1 MRRILPALLAI
12 LITACSE
19 LPDGPAETPA
29 MRIRSVTL
37 ADWTA
42 NGYGSSSGLAQ
53 IDAIAATGATH
64 VVLVVTA
71 YQSDPRAGVVREDPA
86 RTPSTAAIQAA
97 AGRARQRGLGVGIK
111 PHVDLENG
119 AWRGTIAPQ
128 DPEAWFASYES
139 FALPLADLAATL
151 GADLFVV
158 GTELAATLTHEERW
172 RSLIAETKAR
182 FRGEL
187 TYAASWDEAGLV
199 PFFDALDYVGVDFY
213 GSVTHRD
220 EPGRFE
226 ILRGWQPW
234 LQRLEQLHRQAGR
247 PVLLTEIGYRSVDGA
262 GQRPYEF
269 GTDRV
274 LDPGEQGDLY
284 WAALSALGDK
294 DWVAGVVFWNWL
306 ANGQGGVDNDDYTPS
321 GKPAE
326 KELMDAWSR

>member
-12 LITACSE
+12 LVTACSE

-29 MRIRSVTL
+29 MRIRSITL
-37 ADWTA
+37 ADWTSS
-42 NGYGSSSGLAQ
+42 GYGSPTGLAQ

-71 YQSDPRAGVVREDPA
+71 YQLDPRDGRVGVDPA
-86 RTPSTAAIQAA
+86 RTPSTASIQAA
-97 AGRARQRGLGVGIK
+97 AARARQRGLGLGIK
-111 PHVDLENG
+111 PHVDLEDG
-119 AWRGTIAPQ
+119 AWRGTIAPR
-128 DPEAWFASYES
+128 DPDAWFESYES
-139 FALPLADLAATL
+139 FVLPLADLATSL
-151 GADLFVV
+151 QADLFVV
-158 GTELAATLTHEERW
+158 GTELAATLGHEERW
-172 RSLIAETKAR
+172 RSLIAETRKR
-182 FRGEL
+182 YPGEL

-213 GSVTHRD
+213 GSVAHRS

-234 LQRLEQLHRQAGR
+234 LQRLEQLHGQAGR
-247 PVLLTEIGYRSVDGA
+247 PVLITEIGYRSIDGA
-262 GQRPYEF
+262 GERPYEF

-284 WAALSALGDK
+284 WAALSALGEK
-294 DWVAGVVFWNWL
+294 EWVAGVVWWNWL
-306 ANGQGGVDNDDYTPS
+306 ANGEGGVDNDDYTPS